1 MFYFLKRHPIAI
13 KAFFRHSLVL
23 TYAFPESLLVPL
35 MPPGLVLDTYEGF
48 GFVAIAMV
56 QTQRL
61 RPVFV
66 PRALGQDFFLTGY
79 RIFARFEPAAGR
91 KLRGL
96 RILRSDVNRRLMV
109 WLGNLLT
116 HYKYRKASVVLR
128 EDGEALD
135 IKIETPGAEADLRV
149 IADLASGPAPLPN
162 GSPFRDARDARKF
175 AGPLPFTFDYEK
187 ETHSIVVIEGVRQ
200 DWNPQPINVE
210 VRRNTFF
217 DQMPFKQTSPI
228 LANAFHL
235 ENIPYLWK
243 RGERVAL
250 PSKPA

>member
-1 MFYFLKRHPIAI
+1 MFCWLKRHPFPI

-23 TYAFPESLLVPL
+23 TYAFPESLLEPL

-61 RPVFV
+61 RPVFA

-79 RIFARFEPAAGR
+79 RIFARFEPAEGR

-109 WLGNLLT
+109 WVGNLLT

-128 EDGEALD
+128 EGGETLH

-149 IADLASGPAPLPN
+149 IADLASRPAPLPN
-162 GSPFRDARDARKF
+162 GSPFRDARDARRCDIERPGGRLLRQIVGV
-175 AGPLPFTFDYEK
+175 AGAARPDADL
-187 ETHSIVVIEGVRQ
+187 VVRVDLRRRPRVR
-200 DWNPQPINVE
+200 
-210 VRRNTFF
+210 VRRR
-217 DQMPFKQTSPI
+217 P
-228 LANAFHL
+228 
-235 ENIPYLWK
+235 
-243 RGERVAL
+243 
-250 PSKPA
+250 

>member
-1 MFYFLKRHPIAI
+1 MGQRPCVLFCSCRTAAPSAGGPVRCSAVLYLLKRHPIPI

-23 TYAFPESLLVPL
+23 TYAFPESLLEPL

-66 PRALGQDFFLTGY
+66 PQALGQDFFLTGY

-109 WLGNLLT
+109 WVGNLLT
-116 HYKYRKASVVLR
+116 HYKYRKASVALR
-128 EDGEALD
+128 EGREMLD
-135 IKIETPGAEADLRV
+135 IEIKTPSSPTL
-149 IADLASGPAPLPN
+149 PAAPRP
-162 GSPFRDARDARKF
+162 SRMA
-175 AGPLPFTFDYEK
+175 LPFGSLVTRGSLRAPYRL
-187 ETHSIVVIEGVRQ
+187 HSTMRK
-200 DWNPQPINVE
+200 
-210 VRRNTFF
+210 RRI
-217 DQMPFKQTSPI
+217 QS
-228 LANAFHL
+228 
-235 ENIPYLWK
+235 W
-243 RGERVAL
+243 
-250 PSKPA
+250 